1 MEMHE
6 IIKYLKN
13 VKRTGEN
20 KYTACCPAHDDQ
32 HPSLS
37 VYLSDDGAR
46 IMLHC
51 FVGCTEDEILK
62 SIGLKKRDLYTSKAE
77 LIKNIGLKPDRQ
89 YEYRYLN
96 EDGSLAYLKVRNE
109 YPDRSKKFTFEQP
122 NGKRNLQGAHRVP
135 YNLPNVLNSSKVY
148 FVEGEKC
155 ANILIENGLTAT
167 TLDTGANSVWQD
179 NYDVYFNDKEI
190 IVIPDND
197 EAGLKYAEKILNHI
211 STANVLILPNLKEK
225 EDVYDWIK
233 SGHTIQELND
243 LPQLTK
249 DEFISKYFK
258 EKTRKKTKDNYEKET
273 ESQIIIKLVK
283 QNDALLF
290 HDTANNVYAAITVD
304 GHKEVWSLESKDFS
318 MWLNGLYYNSLGKPP
333 RKDGISQAV
342 AVLSAEARFG
352 NKEAIPLSNRVAKID
367 NTFWYSL
374 SNSKWQAVKI
384 TEDGWS
390 VEDNPPILFNRFR
403 HQIAQVEP
411 KSNGNIYKIFDYINI
426 KDNRTLFLCWLVSCF
441 VSEIPHAMPI
451 FFGEKGAAKSTSC
464 MLLKKLIDPSA
475 LETLTIQ
482 NNVRSMAVNL
492 QQHWFLPFDNVSQ
505 ISEEISDT
513 LCRAIT
519 GGGIQQRKL
528 FSDADDYIFTF
539 KRCIALNGIN
549 NVATRP
555 DLLDRAIL
563 VELSRISEN
572 NRREL
577 SEILKNFDNDL
588 PLILGSVFD
597 ILSKAMKIYPTVKL
611 EKLPRMADFAR
622 WGYAIGEALGNL
634 GQVFLD
640 EYRINYDRQ
649 NIEAIN
655 SDVVAVLMIDFM
667 KDRENWTGRVSDLWN
682 QLAMLAPN
690 LGIKTNIKAFP
701 AQPNTL
707 SRRLNGL
714 RSNLELVGISF
725 TTESKSD
732 ATYITINNEK
742 ISKLPPYQ
750 IVFDNKNKSKIFENV
765 QVSSDKEDDDT
776 DIVEF

>member
-1 MEMHE
+1 MEIYE

-13 VKRTGEN
+13 VKHTGDN
-20 KYTACCPAHDDQ
+20 KYIACCPAHDDQ

-37 VYLSDDGAR
+37 VYLSEDGAR

-62 SIGLKKRDLYTSKAE
+62 SLGLKKSDLHTSKSKQYNNAI
-77 LIKNIGLKPDRQ
+77 IKSVRQ

-96 EDGSLAYLKVRNE
+96 EDGSLAYLKVRHE
-109 YPDRSKKFTFEQP
+109 YSDKSKKFIFEQP

-135 YNLPNVLNSSKVY
+135 YNLPSVLNSSKVY

-155 ANILIENGLTAT
+155 ADILIENGLTAT

-179 NYDVYFNDKEI
+179 YYNDYFKGKEI
-190 IVIPDND
+190 IIIPDND
-197 EAGLKYAEKILNHI
+197 EAGMKYAEKILKHI
-211 STANVLILPNLKEK
+211 AFAKVVVLPNLKDK
-225 EDVYDWIK
+225 EDIYDWLK
-233 SGHTIQELND
+233 LGHTIKELNN
-243 LPQLTK
+243 LPHMNK
-249 DEFISKYFK
+249 AEFISKYFN
-258 EKTRKKTKDNYEKET
+258 EKTQKKPKDNYEKET
-273 ESQIIIKLVK
+273 EAQIIIKLVK
-283 QNDALLF
+283 QNDAFLF
-290 HDTANNVYAAITVD
+290 HDTANNVYAAIIVD
-304 GHKEVWSLESKDFS
+304 EHKEVWSLESKDFN
-318 MWLNGLYYNSLGKPP
+318 MWLNGLYYSHLDKPP
-333 RKDGISQAV
+333 RKDSISQAIS
-342 AVLSAEARFG
+342 VLSAEARFG
-352 NKEAIPLSNRVAKID
+352 NKEAIPLSNRVAKAD

-482 NNVRSMAVNL
+482 KNARSMAVNL

-528 FSDADDYIFTF
+528 HTDADDYIFTF

-563 VELSRISEN
+563 VELSRISED

-577 SEILKNFDNDL
+577 SEIQRDFEDDL
-588 PLILGSVFD
+588 PLILGGIFD
-597 ILSKAMKIYPTVKL
+597 VLSKAMKIYPCVKL
-611 EKLPRMADFAR
+611 DKLPRMADFAR

-634 GQVFLD
+634 GQLFLD

-655 SDVVAVLMIDFM
+655 SDVVAVLIIDFM
-667 KDRENWTGRVSDLWN
+667 KDRQNWTGRVSDLWN
-682 QLAMLAPN
+682 QFSTLAPS
-690 LGIKTNIKAFP
+690 LGINTNIKAFP
-701 AQPNTL
+701 TQPNTL

-714 RSNLELVGISF
+714 RSNLQLVGINF
-725 TTESKSD
+725 VTECKSD
-732 ATYITINNEK
+732 ATYITITNEK
-742 ISKLPPYQ
+742 ISQLPPYQ
-750 IVFDNKNKSKIFENV
+750 IVYENKNKSEEFDNAKILSDEN
-765 QVSSDKEDDDT
+765 DDT

>member
-1 MEMHE
+1 MKITE
-6 IIKYLKN
+6 IINYLKN

-20 KYTACCPAHDDQ
+20 KYTACCPAHDD
-32 HPSLS
+32 HNPSLS
-37 VYLSDDGAR
+37 VYLSEDGAR

-51 FVGCTEDEILK
+51 FADCSEEEILN
-62 SIGLKKRDLYTSKAE
+62 SIGLKKSDLYINESKCFNNA
-77 LIKNIGLKPDRQ
+77 IKKPERQ
-89 YEYRYLN
+89 YEYQYLN

-109 YPDRSKKFTFEQP
+109 YSDKSKKFTFEQP

-179 NYDVYFNDKEI
+179 NYDVYFNTKEI

-211 STANVLILPNLKEK
+211 STANVLMLPNLKEK

-233 SGHTIQELND
+233 SGHTIEELND
-243 LPQLTK
+243 LPQLRK

-304 GHKEVWSLESKDFS
+304 EHKEVWSLESKDFS
-318 MWLNGLYYNSLGKPP
+318 MWLNGLYYNCLGKPP

-411 KSNGNIYKIFDYINI
+411 KSDGNIYKIFDYINV
-426 KDNRTLFLCWLVSCF
+426 KENKTLFLCWLVSCF
-441 VSEIPHAMPI
+441 VPEIPHAMPI
-451 FFGEKGAAKSTSC
+451 FFGEKGAAKSTTC

-539 KRCIALNGIN
+539 KRCIVLNGIN

-577 SEILKNFDNDL
+577 SEIQKNFDNDL
-588 PLILGSVFD
+588 PLILGGVFD
-597 ILSKAMKIYPTVKL
+597 VLSKAMKIYPYVKL
-611 EKLPRMADFAR
+611 DKLPRMADFAR

-634 GQVFLD
+634 GQLFLD

-655 SDVVAVLMIDFM
+655 SDVVAVLIIDFM
-667 KDRENWTGRVSDLWN
+667 KDRQNWTGRVSDLWN
-682 QLAMLAPN
+682 QFSTLAPS
-690 LGIKTNIKAFP
+690 LGINTNIKAFP
-701 AQPNTL
+701 TQPNTL

-714 RSNLELVGISF
+714 RSNLQLVGINF
-725 TTESKSD
+725 VTECKSD
-732 ATYITINNEK
+732 ATYITITNEK

-750 IVFDNKNKSKIFENV
+750 IVYENKNKSEEFDNTKILSDEN
-765 QVSSDKEDDDT
+765 DDT